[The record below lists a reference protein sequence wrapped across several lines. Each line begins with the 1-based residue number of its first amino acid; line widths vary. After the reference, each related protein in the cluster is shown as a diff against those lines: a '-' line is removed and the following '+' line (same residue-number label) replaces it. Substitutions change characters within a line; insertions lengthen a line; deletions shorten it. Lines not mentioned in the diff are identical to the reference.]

1 MFYVGLEIVH
11 KNVDVVFYA
20 GFIDDDGGRRQ
31 LGLEEK
37 LSQFFCQICYTF
49 SD

>member
-31 LGLEEK
+31 
-37 LSQFFCQICYTF
+37 
-49 SD
+49 